1 MFDVEEFAILILVVG
16 ICTGS
21 ILIAVNNTYQQTYA
35 GITTTEIISKRK
47 ECEQSIPRNMICKP
61 VITFI
66 PVPSK

>member
-1 MFDVEEFAILILVVG
+1 MFDVEEFVILILVVG
-16 ICTGS
+16 ICTGA

-47 ECEQSIPRNMICKP
+47 ECEQSILRNMICKP

-66 PVPSK
+66 TVPSK

>member
-1 MFDVEEFAILILVVG
+1 MIDVGRFAIVILVFG
-16 ICTGS
+16 ICIS
-21 ILIAVNNTYQQTYA
+21 AILIAVDNTYQQTYA

-66 PVPSK
+66 TVPTK